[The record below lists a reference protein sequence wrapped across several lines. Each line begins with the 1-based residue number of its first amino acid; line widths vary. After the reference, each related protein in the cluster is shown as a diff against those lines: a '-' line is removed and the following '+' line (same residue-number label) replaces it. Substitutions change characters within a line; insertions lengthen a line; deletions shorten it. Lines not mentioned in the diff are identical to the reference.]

1 VTQYVPAPI
10 STSAVCFDPR
20 APGKRIDVWICIS
33 RIFERRRP
41 HGASEI
47 GFHRPAPYAAMI
59 LSGCR
64 GWRSRPWGI
73 RTDTLQPVVWPN
85 TPANARIEP
94 SIFSWS
100 RKQKGSPPGGWFPF
114 DKWLNGALNRNQACL
129 RQIVSAGKR
138 CLPVAI
144 SRGAASQSLVVSTQ
158 VWKCGACLWC
168 SKACSLV

>member
-1 VTQYVPAPI
+1 MSLRLSAPARCASIPGLRENESMFGSAYPGYSNGGDPTAHRKLASIGRPHTPI
-10 STSAVCFDPR
+10 S
-20 APGKRIDVWICIS
+20 
-33 RIFERRRP
+33 
-41 HGASEI
+41 
-47 GFHRPAPYAAMI
+47 MI

-94 SIFSWS
+94 SIFSWP
-100 RKQKGSPPGGWFPF
+100 RKQKGSPPGGRFPF
-114 DKWLNGALNRNQACL
+114 GKWLNGALNRNQACL